1 MSKAD
6 LRKIFKAKMA
16 ALSSDEIKKR
26 SQQINQNF
34 LQNLLPK
41 IYQKDCGKIFSLYF
55 SMYDE
60 VSTNLIAKDFVK
72 NKILFSYPKILA
84 KNQPLE
90 FVLFTQE
97 TIFSTNTSF
106 RKINEPTEG
115 EEIFPNFLILPL
127 LAFDLGLSRLGRGG
141 GFFDRTIE
149 SLKNKKSKITTI
161 GLAFDFQLSQDLL
174 PTEETD
180 QNLDFIV
187 TEKNLFSSSLTSR
200 GLDT

>member
-16 ALSSDEIKKR
+16 ELSSDEIKKR

-34 LQNLLPK
+34 LQNLLPR

-55 SMYDE
+55 SMSDE
-60 VSTNLIAKDFVK
+60 VSTNLIAKDFIK
-72 NKILFSYPKILA
+72 NKISFSYPKILA
-84 KNQPLE
+84 ENQPLE
-90 FVLFTQE
+90 FILFTQE
-97 TIFSTNTSF
+97 TSFSANKSF
-106 RKINEPTEG
+106 RKINEPTKG

-149 SLKNKKSKITTI
+149 SLKNKESKITTI

-187 TEKNLFSSSLTSR
+187 TEKNLFLSSLTSR

>member
-16 ALSSDEIKKR
+16 ELSSDEIKKR

-34 LQNLLPK
+34 LQNLLPR

-55 SMYDE
+55 SMSDE
-60 VSTNLIAKDFVK
+60 VSTNLIAKDFIK
-72 NKILFSYPKILA
+72 NKISFSYPKILA
-84 KNQPLE
+84 ENQPLE
-90 FVLFTQE
+90 FILFTQE
-97 TIFSTNTSF
+97 TSFSANKSF
-106 RKINEPTEG
+106 RKINEPTKG

-149 SLKNKKSKITTI
+149 SLKNKESKITTI

-187 TEKNLFSSSLTSR
+187 TEKNLFLSSLTSR
-200 GLDT
+200 GLGT

>member
-34 LQNLLPK
+34 LQNLLPR
-41 IYQKDCGKIFSLYF
+41 IYQKDCGKNFSLYF
-55 SMYDE
+55 SMSDE
-60 VSTNLIAKDFVK
+60 VSTNLIAKDFIK
-72 NKILFSYPKILA
+72 NKISFSYPKILA
-84 KNQPLE
+84 ENQPLE

-97 TIFSTNTSF
+97 TSF
-106 RKINEPTEG
+106 TANKSFKKINEPTEG

-149 SLKNKKSKITTI
+149 SLKNKESKITTI

-187 TEKNLFSSSLTSR
+187 TEKNLLSSSLTSR
-200 GLDT
+200 GFDT